1 MEDTYVIIVIYNGMR
16 NNWIQKCFDSII
28 NSTIPVKIIAI
39 DNNSSDN
46 SVVFIKENYPEVYLI
61 ENKENKG
68 FGGANN
74 QGLKYALENGAE
86 YFFLL
91 NQDAWVDSN
100 TIENLV
106 KISEVDSDFGVVSPI
121 HLNGK
126 GDALDYNFSNYIVP
140 SSCKELYSDFV
151 LNQTKPKIYES
162 GFICAAAWLLTKKCV
177 EKVGGF
183 SPTFFHYA
191 EDDNYI
197 HRLKY
202 KGLKIGV
209 YPKVFIY
216 HDREGRDNSIYFN
229 PSISN
234 ERKLLLEFSNP
245 NHSLNH
251 KKELNIIRNKII
263 KNTLLFNFKEVDRLK
278 KQKDLISKTFQQSIH
293 NLTLSKE
300 DKSYIFL
307 DFNIL

>member
-1 MEDTYVIIVIYNGMR
+1 MIIFSIIVIYNGMR
-16 NNWIQKCFDSII
+16 NDWIQKCFDSII

-46 SVVFIKENYPEVYLI
+46 SVEFIKENYPEVYLI

-106 KISEVDSDFGVVSPI
+106 KISKVDSDFGVVSPI

-126 GDALDYNFSNYIVP
+126 GNALDYNFSNYVVP
-140 SSCKELYSDFV
+140 NNCENLYSDLA
-151 LNQTKPKIYES
+151 LNKVENKIYES
-162 GFICAAAWLLTKKCV
+162 GFICAAAWLLTKKSI

-216 HDREGRDNSIYFN
+216 HDREGRDNSKFFN
-229 PSISN
+229 SKVSN
-234 ERKLLLEFSNP
+234 ERKLLLKFSNP
-245 NHSLNH
+245 NHLNDINRDL
-251 KKELNIIRNKII
+251 KILQNKIL
-263 KNTLLFNFKEVDRLK
+263 KNIFLFNFQEVKRLK
-278 KQKDLISKTFQQSIH
+278 KQKNLINKTYQSTIQNLEKSKQ
-293 NLTLSKE
+293 NKL
-300 DKSYIFL
+300 YIFL
-307 DFNIL
+307 EYNGL

>member
-1 MEDTYVIIVIYNGMR
+1 MKIHCIIVIYNGMR
-16 NNWIQKCFDSII
+16 HNWIKKCFDSVL
-28 NSTIPVKIIAI
+28 SSSIPVNIIAI
-39 DNNSSDN
+39 DNNSTDD
-46 SVVFIKENYPEVYLI
+46 SVKYIKENYPTVHLI
-61 ENKENKG
+61 ENKVNKG

-74 QGLKYALENGAE
+74 QGLKYALENGGE

-91 NQDAWVDSN
+91 NQDAWVDPN
-100 TIENLV
+100 TIEELV
-106 KISEVDSDFGVVSPI
+106 KISSLYPGYGVISPI

-126 GDALDYNFSNYIVP
+126 GDALDYNFSNYIKP
-140 SSCKELYSDFV
+140 DKCKNLYSDFV
-151 LNQTKPKIYES
+151 LNKIEDKVYES
-162 GFICAAAWLLTKKCV
+162 DFICAAAWLVSKKCLEV
-177 EKVGGF
+177 VGGF
-183 SPTFFHYA
+183 NPTFFHYG
-191 EDDNYI
+191 EDDNYV
-197 HRLKY
+197 HRLKF
-202 KGLKIGV
+202 KNLKIGV

-216 HDREGRDNSIYFN
+216 HDREGRDNSQYFN

>member
-1 MEDTYVIIVIYNGMR
+1 MR
-16 NNWIQKCFDSII
+16 KDWIQKCFDSII

-46 SVVFIKENYPEVYLI
+46 SVEFIKKNYPEVYLI

-106 KISEVDSDFGVVSPI
+106 KISKVDSDFGVVSPI
-121 HLNGK
+121 HLNGN
-126 GDALDYNFSNYIVP
+126 GNALDYNFSNYVVP
-140 SSCKELYSDFV
+140 NNCENLYSDLA
-151 LNQTKPKIYES
+151 LNKVENKIYES
-162 GFICAAAWLLTKKCV
+162 EFICAAAWLLTKKCL

-216 HDREGRDNSIYFN
+216 HDREGRDNSKFFN
-229 PSISN
+229 SKVSH

-245 NHSLNH
+245 NHLI
-251 KKELNIIRNKII
+251 NINRDLKVIRNKVL
-263 KNTLLFNFKEVDRLK
+263 KNILLFNFKEVERLK
-278 KQKDLISKTFQQSIH
+278 QQRKLIEETFQLTLD
-293 NLTLSKE
+293 NLKLSKE
-300 DKSYIFL
+300 DKFFIFL
-307 DFNIL
+307 DSTTNSY